1 MYSDRIETDTVLFY
15 FINIGIRAGIF
26 FLQKVLLYTISRQ
39 KQELKKRPLCEENSW
54 KDWLPCLVEYGSVRA
69 EEAVLGEGPLGVTA
83 ANVKHLT
90 RKKDTVK

>member
-39 KQELKKRPLCEENSW
+39 KQELKKRPLCEENS
-54 KDWLPCLVEYGSVRA
+54 
-69 EEAVLGEGPLGVTA
+69 
-83 ANVKHLT
+83 
-90 RKKDTVK
+90 